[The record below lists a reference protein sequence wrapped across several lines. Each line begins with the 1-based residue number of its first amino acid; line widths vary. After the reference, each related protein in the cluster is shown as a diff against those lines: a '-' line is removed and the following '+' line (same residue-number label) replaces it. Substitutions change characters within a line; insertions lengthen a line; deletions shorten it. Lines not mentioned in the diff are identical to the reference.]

1 MNVIHKSIYLATTLW
16 LITGTAAVAE
26 TTKWGAIAVDTQKAE
41 KDPAWGTGG
50 ADTEQEAIDIAV
62 KFCTD
67 EGGAVCKAIVS
78 YEQCGALAVD
88 GKGEAG
94 WGKSAT
100 KAGAEKQALEG
111 CGAGDCSIVTSDCNA
126 E

>member
-1 MNVIHKSIYLATTLW
+1 MNIIRNCLFAILLW
-16 LITGTAAVAE
+16 SAAGASTACAE

-41 KDPAWGTGG
+41 KQPAWGTGG
-50 ADTEQEAIDIAV
+50 AETEQEAIDIAV

-78 YEQCGALAVD
+78 YQQCGALAVD

-94 WGKSAT
+94 WGKAPT
-100 KAGAEKQALEG
+100 KADAEKQALSG
-111 CGAGDCSIVTSDCNA
+111 CGAGNCAVVTSDCNA

>member
-1 MNVIHKSIYLATTLW
+1 MNRFRHFIFAGILLSA
-16 LITGTAAVAE
+16 AAVGPAFAE
-26 TTKWGAIAVDTQKAE
+26 NYKWGAIAVDTQKAE
-41 KDPAWGTGG
+41 KQPAWGTGG
-50 ADTEQEAIDIAV
+50 ADTEQAAIDTAV

-67 EGGAVCKAIVS
+67 EGGAVCKAMVS

-94 WGKSAT
+94 WGKSPT
-100 KAGAEKQALEG
+100 KAGAEMQALKG
-111 CGAGDCSIVTSDCNA
+111 CGADDCAVVTSDCNA

>member
-26 TTKWGAIAVDTQKAE
+26 ATKWGAIAVDTQKAE
-41 KDPAWGTGG
+41 KEPAWGTGG

-94 WGKSAT
+94 WGKSPT
-100 KAGAEKQALEG
+100 KAGAEKQALS
-111 CGAGDCSIVTSDCNA
+111 A
-126 E
+126 